1 MFKRLFFYNV
11 VRNSISLLNLEE
23 KRKSFFLIFLLFI
36 NGVVDVFG
44 LSIFI
49 PLVSISVNHQLIN
62 SNHYLNWMY
71 LHFNF
76 SSSKEFLVTI
86 YIIAFVFFVFKVVNS
101 LLVNRYL
108 SNYSWGVY
116 RSLSSGLFHEYF
128 NRNYIFHTTYSISEM
143 IRDIFAY
150 PLQYVRLV
158 IFPILTILSELIV
171 FFIIIISIII
181 YDYRLFF
188 LLIFTLFPIVFFFY
202 KKVKT
207 RIVKYG
213 EQEGE
218 LEAKLYD
225 KVMTAMNGYVD
236 VKILNKEKYFEK
248 NYLIELEKFSNVHSK
263 SYVISI
269 LPAKIIELASVLGVL
284 IMLFYYL
291 FFSSAADSDLFT
303 IVGIYIGASYRL
315 IPSINKILSSF
326 LFIKQYSH
334 SYDILKQKSS
344 DISYR
349 DISGRI
355 PFESTIEFKDVKFR
369 YDKKSDYAINKIN
382 LTINKGETI
391 GIIGRSGSGK
401 TTLMNLLLR
410 FYQEELGDLLIDNKK
425 ITEENASI
433 FRKLIGYVRQD
444 VCIINGTIAQ
454 NIAFG
459 IPHELINK
467 EKINS
472 VIVMASLHDF
482 VESLPQGINTF
493 LGEKGARLSGGQKQ
507 RIAIARALYFDAEI
521 LLFDE
526 ATSALDTET
535 EDKITESINSLGE
548 LKKTIIIIA
557 HRYSTLKNCDV
568 IYRMDNGTIVEKLSF
583 EELITQQ

>member
-143 IRDIFAY
+143 IRDIIAY

-291 FFSSAADSDLFT
+291 FFSSADSDLFT

-326 LFIKQYSH
+326 LHVKQYAH

-344 DISYR
+344 DISYP
-349 DISGRI
+349 DITDKIS
-355 PFESTIEFKDVKFR
+355 FESTIEFKDVKFR
-369 YDKKSDYAINKIN
+369 HDKSSDYALNEIN

-410 FYQEELGDLLIDNKK
+410 FYQEESGDLLIDTKK
-425 ITEENASI
+425 ITKENASI

-482 VESLPQGINTF
+482 VESLPLGINTF

>member
-188 LLIFTLFPIVFFFY
+188 LLIFTLFPIIFFFY

-291 FFSSAADSDLFT
+291 FFSSADSDLFT

-326 LFIKQYSH
+326 LFIKQYAH

-369 YDKKSDYAINKIN
+369 HDKSSDYALNEIN

-410 FYQEELGDLLIDNKK
+410 FYQEESGDLLIDTKK
-425 ITEENASI
+425 ITKENASI

-444 VCIINGTIAQ
+444 VYIINGTIAQ

-459 IPHELINK
+459 IPDELIDK
-467 EKINS
+467 EKINQV
-472 VIVMASLHDF
+472 VIMSSLLDF
-482 VESLPQGINTF
+482 VETLPDGINTF

-568 IYRMDNGTIVEKLSF
+568 IYRMDNGSIIEKLSF
-583 EELITQQ
+583 EELISQQ

>member
-291 FFSSAADSDLFT
+291 FFSSADSDLFT

-326 LFIKQYSH
+326 LFIKQYAH

-344 DISYR
+344 DISYP
-349 DISGRI
+349 DITDKIS
-355 PFESTIEFKDVKFR
+355 FESTIEFKDVKFR

-482 VESLPQGINTF
+482 VESLPLGINTF

>member
-291 FFSSAADSDLFT
+291 FFSSADSDLFT

-326 LFIKQYSH
+326 LFIKQYAH

-482 VESLPQGINTF
+482 VESLPLGINTF